1 MLITDFSNVNLVDK
15 SVIKYIYIYFGIT
28 YLIRILNEHF
38 SRSFEKFILHISTKN
53 VFCTQIKDETN
64 VDEDRN

>member
-15 SVIKYIYIYFGIT
+15 SVIKIYIYIGLI
-28 YLIRILNEHF
+28 YLIRILNEQF
-38 SRSFEKFILHISTKN
+38 FRPFEKLILLIATKN

-64 VDEDRN
+64 VDEDRK